1 MKKQFLI
8 GLVCLFP
15 SALAA
20 DEKQSFD
27 TSIDERIGNEVKL
40 ACFSGA
46 SKASGAY
53 FRIGDSD
60 AFITGKRRE
69 KYLLVFSQ
77 GCGNLDLGN
86 SVPVF
91 KNRGD
96 NCRRRGERVDTF
108 DPGFGVSGGC
118 AIKHIF
124 EWDR

>member
-1 MKKQFLI
+1 MKKQLFI

-15 SALAA
+15 SALTA
-20 DEKQSFD
+20 DETQSFD
-27 TSIDERIGNEVKL
+27 TSIDERIGNEVER

-46 SKASGAY
+46 SKASGNY
-53 FRIGDSD
+53 FRIGDRD
-60 AFITGKRRE
+60 AFVTGNRSG

-77 GCGNLDLGN
+77 GCGNLDLGS

-96 NCRRRGERVDTF
+96 NCRRRGEHVGTF

-118 AIKHIF
+118 SIKHIF